1 MLPPRDADNRG
12 SVSPVGTCLVATNS
26 TPATAPVT
34 RLRNAVDGTLVRE
47 VARGD
52 ISRLRA
58 AGWVAPELF
67 TVKARDGRTALYG
80 LMFKPTNFDPKKQYP
95 IVNYVY
101 PGPQTGATRSSSLLA
116 SHGPKQALAVRG
128 FHLLA
133 LARTGTP
140 LAP

>member
-34 RLRNAVDGTLVRE
+34 RLRNAADGALVRE

-58 AGWVAPELF
+58 AGWVAPEPF
-67 TVKARDGRTALYG
+67 TVKARDGKTDLYG
-80 LMFKPTNFDPKKQYP
+80 LMFKPTNFDPTQQYP
-95 IVNYVY
+95 IVNYIY
-101 PGPQTGATRSSSLLA
+101 PGPQTGPVRSRSFLA
-116 SHGPKQALAVRG
+116 SPGDNQALGELGCTAIG
-128 FHLLA
+128 GA
-133 LARTGTP
+133 TDC
-140 LAP
+140 